1 MHPKHRQRLFD
12 GMAYMNDRE
21 FFTAALRWHSARTAR
36 LLAGAEQRRYQQ
48 QQKQLTGFGG
58 SDLELSRRLTAAK
71 RIEQAA
77 LRQLAALCA
86 QARGG
91 LQSATDADVID
102 VPIRITHCAPFAQEG
117 QPLPAAID

>member
-1 MHPKHRQRLFD
+1 MLRL
-12 GMAYMNDRE
+12 NER
-21 FFTAALRWHSARTAR
+21 LAR
-36 LLAGAEQRRYQQ
+36 LEQRHYQQ

-86 QARGG
+86 RQGAGFKRY
-91 LQSATDADVID
+91 LT
-102 VPIRITHCAPFAQEG
+102 
-117 QPLPAAID
+117 LM

>member
-1 MHPKHRQRLFD
+1 
-12 GMAYMNDRE
+12 MNDRE
-21 FFTAALRWHSARTAR
+21 FFTAALRWHTARTAR
-36 LLAGAEQRRYQQ
+36 LVVGAEQRRYQQ

-91 LQSATDADVID
+91 LQKATDADVID
-102 VPIRITHCAPFAQEG
+102 VPMRITHCQPFPQDG
-117 QPLPAAID
+117 HPMPRAID

>member
-1 MHPKHRQRLFD
+1 
-12 GMAYMNDRE
+12 MNDRE
-21 FFTAALRWHSARTAR
+21 FFTAALRWHTARTAR
-36 LLAGAEQRRYQQ
+36 LLIGADQRRYQH

-91 LQSATDADVID
+91 LQKATDADVID
-102 VPIRITHCAPFAQEG
+102 VPMRIEHCQPRPKDGNPF
-117 QPLPAAID
+117 PMAIDC

>member
-1 MHPKHRQRLFD
+1 MT
-12 GMAYMNDRE
+12 NDRE
-21 FFTAALRWHSARTAR
+21 FFTAALRWHTARTAR
-36 LLAGAEQRRYQQ
+36 LVVGAEQRHYQQ

-86 QARGG
+86 RARGG
-91 LQSATDADVID
+91 LQKAPDADVID
-102 VPIRITHCAPFAQEG
+102 VPMRITHCQPFPQDDN
-117 QPLPAAID
+117 PLPMAIDC